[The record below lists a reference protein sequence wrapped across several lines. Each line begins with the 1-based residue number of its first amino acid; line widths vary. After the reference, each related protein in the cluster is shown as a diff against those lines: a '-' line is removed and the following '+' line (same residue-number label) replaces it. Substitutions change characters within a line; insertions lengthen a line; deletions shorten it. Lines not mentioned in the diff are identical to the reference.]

1 MVIKHYVLL
10 SRTLYKASG
19 HKRITLLRYSCSC
32 IYSYRITILLYL
44 IQECNFQPL
53 FCEVKLMGLPIEE
66 TVPVLIF
73 TIYVSAI
80 VIFEYFC
87 NLGLK

>member
-1 MVIKHYVLL
+1 MVIKHYALL
-10 SRTLYKASG
+10 SRTLYKASE
-19 HKRITLLRYSCSC
+19 HKRITLLSYSCSC

-44 IQECNFQPL
+44 IQECNFQPS

-80 VIFEYFC
+80 VI
-87 NLGLK
+87 LG